1 MKVLTCIVAP
11 YWGGVHVVVERTTPF
26 FAAKGFTR
34 IIALPIADETMRKRL
49 ETAGASL
56 IDWKPARLRK
66 TLNPLTHLRYILRF
80 WSDVGA
86 IRKAI
91 RAEAV
96 DLVEVA
102 GLLTLQPVVAAKLE
116 RRPLAWQFHASLAP
130 YPIRVV
136 LGSLATRVA
145 TVIMTSGK
153 SMIARHGG
161 LGRSKAPIIPFA
173 AAIDTAKFR
182 PDPAERELA
191 RSKMGYAPGDVV
203 VGTLGNRGWQKR
215 HEFILKIAQAMRDD
229 PVRFAIVGSPVST
242 NNDYYRKAV
251 VDPIVK
257 LGLHDKVA
265 VVDQF
270 ADAQVIMNGFDIF
283 ILPSVSE
290 GLALVLPEALA
301 SGLPVVASDV
311 GSMADL
317 VDDSVGKLC
326 DVNDLDAFVAG
337 IRALIAPESRAA
349 ITSVCRARAL
359 ERTGSALAAE
369 DHFRAY
375 AVTTRAT

>member
-1 MKVLTCIVAP
+1 MQ
-11 YWGGVHVVVERTTPF
+11 
-26 FAAKGFTR
+26 
-34 IIALPIADETMRKRL
+34 KRL
-49 ETAGASL
+49 EAAGARV

-66 TLNPLTHLRYILRF
+66 TLNPLTHLRYVLKF

-91 RAEAV
+91 RSEGI

-102 GLLTLQPVVAAKLE
+102 GLLSLQPVVAAKLE

-145 TVIMTSGK
+145 NVIMTSGK

-161 LGRSKAPIIPFA
+161 LANSKAPIVPFA
-173 AAIDTAKFR
+173 AAIDTAKFQ
-182 PDPAERELA
+182 PDAEARAFARE
-191 RSKMGYAPGDVV
+191 KMGYAPDDIV

-215 HEFILKIAQAMRDD
+215 HEFILRIADAMRDD
-229 PVRFAIVGSPVST
+229 PVRFAIAGSPVST
-242 NNDYYRKAV
+242 NNAYYHKAV
-251 VDPIVK
+251 VEPIVT
-257 LGLHDKVA
+257 LALQDKVA

-301 SGLPVVASDV
+301 TGLPVVASDV

-326 DVNDLDAFVAG
+326 DVNDLDAFVTG
-337 IRALIAPESRAA
+337 IRALIPSEARAA
-349 ITSVCRARAL
+349 ITPVCRTCAV
-359 ERTGSALAAE
+359 ERTGSELAAE

-375 AVTTRAT
+375 AVACRDR